1 MSVLGRRGYTRVMPD
16 TPTPEL
22 CAPFARRIL
31 ERHDQARPE
40 AEIGAAVRD
49 FLIGTGL
56 APEVEIEME
65 QSPASDESGR
75 VDLRTRDVIVE
86 FKRRIGDRINPS
98 AEHVAQLDAY
108 LRAAVAGGQPQ
119 RLGILSDGKYWVLRW
134 PGMGAV
140 STQPPNA
147 FTLSDGDQGGGL
159 LLYEWL
165 RDHSQALEARG
176 VHPADDEVRS
186 RLGDGPRFAQ
196 QIAALDTLYQEH
208 RDEPTVALKRDLWRS
223 LLAAAL
229 GQVVADAPDLDR
241 LFVRHTYL
249 SAVVGLALQSAFGI
263 DLEAAAHDDPAALL
277 GGQLFVDRTGV
288 SGVVESDFFSW
299 PAEVG
304 DGDWIRGLAR
314 RAARFNWEQSQSDI
328 ARILYEAVIPA
339 EDRRRLGEYYTPDW
353 LARMIVDEVVT
364 DPLNQR
370 VLDPAC
376 GSGTFIHVA
385 ATKYL
390 AAARDAGL
398 GPSATLEGLINQVIG
413 IDVHP
418 VAVHLAR
425 ATWTFAAR
433 DAIHAAADVG
443 GRVRVTVP
451 VYLGDSLQLRTE
463 SSGMFAQR
471 TVTIPVPDGP
481 EDILERNRELQFPR
495 ALVEQADWF
504 DNLMT
509 RMADYIERGGD
520 ALWALDEERIG
531 DGPDREIL
539 EHTATLLSE
548 LHQEGL
554 DHIWAYY
561 TRNLVRPLAL
571 RREPVD
577 VVVGNPPWITYHQT
591 QAQVRT
597 SLEKMSKDTYDI
609 WTGGLYAKHQD
620 MSSLFFTR
628 CVNLYLRQGGEIG
641 MVLPHSA
648 LQAGQFS
655 KWRTGSWADA
665 ECDLGARL
673 PWDLERIEP
682 NTFFPLPSCVV
693 FGQRVSADQRARA
706 LPRQALRLIGGEG
719 GPFRR
724 HTVPLYDTVSKHMSP
739 YAKRARTGASL
750 FPRALLFVKT
760 SESDML
766 VRATE
771 TVMVSPRRSPQ
782 EKSPWKE
789 LPLTELMAQPIESRH
804 IYRIHLGETVT
815 PYMLLKP
822 LSAALPLSTTT
833 GRLAKQNSGWYGLDA
848 LTLKPRMRWRWRLVN
863 KIHSQHAQEHSNR
876 TLLEQIDYFSQ
887 LTVQRQQLSDI
898 RVVYASSGRPTAAI
912 VTDPDAI
919 IDYTLFWISC
929 ATEAEASYLTAII
942 NSKALETAVQPLMP
956 KGQFGA
962 RHVVKHLWRLP
973 IAEFDASDAL
983 HVEIAEAGQAA
994 ASGAQRIW
1002 SELSAERQAQ
1012 GKSVSVTVARR
1023 EIRQWL
1029 EESEEGRRVE
1039 GLVGQLLG

>member
-1 MSVLGRRGYTRVMPD
+1 MSELGRRGYTRVMPD

-49 FLIGTGL
+49 FLVGTEL
-56 APEVEIEME
+56 VSPDEIEME

-98 AEHVAQLDAY
+98 VEHVAQLDAY

-119 RLGILSDGKYWVLRW
+119 RLGILCDGKYWVLRW
-134 PGMGAV
+134 PGMDAV

-147 FTLSDGDQGGGL
+147 FTLSDGDQGGGV

-196 QIAALDTLYQEH
+196 QIAALDALYQAH
-208 RDEPTVALKRDLWRS
+208 RDDPTVALKRDLWRS

-263 DLEAAAHDDPAALL
+263 DLEAAAHDDPVALL

-385 ATKYL
+385 AAKYL

-443 GRVRVTVP
+443 GRVEVSAP
-451 VYLGDSLQLRTE
+451 IYLGDSLQLRAE
-463 SSGMFAQR
+463 ARQLFDLDR
-471 TVTIPVPDGP
+471 VTIQIEDASDG
-481 EDILERNRELQFPR
+481 ELEHHLVLEFPL
-495 ALVEQADWF
+495 ALVEQSDWF
-504 DNLMT
+504 DQTLAAIT
-509 RMADYIERGGD
+509 QHIESGQNPV
-520 ALWALDEERIG
+520 WALDADGGFERG
-531 DGPDREIL
+531 SADYQML
-539 EHTATLLSE
+539 EATARTLE
-548 LHQEGL
+548 RLHAEGR
-554 DHIWAYY
+554 DHIWGYY
-561 TRNLVRPLAL
+561 VKNLVRPVAL

-577 VVVGNPPWITYHQT
+577 VVVGNPPWITYN
-591 QAQVRT
+591 RT
-597 SLEKMSKDTYDI
+597 EATLREEHERLSKQRYDI
-609 WTGGLYAKHQD
+609 WTGRQYATHQD
-620 MSSLFFTR
+620 IAGLFYAR
-628 CVNLYLRQGGEIG
+628 CAELYLKPGGVAG

-648 LQAGQFS
+648 LQTGQFA
-655 KWRTGSWADA
+655 KWRTGDWGELAV
-665 ECDLGARL
+665 DLGARP

-682 NTFFPLPSCVV
+682 NTFFPVPASVV
-693 FGQRVSADQRARA
+693 FLRRARQEA
-706 LPRQALRLIGGEG
+706 RGKPLPREAQRWHGPQG
-719 GPFRR
+719 GPFRSEP
-724 HTVPLYDTVSKHMSP
+724 VPLVDTSGAYASP
-739 YAKRARTGASL
+739 YGERARQGATL
-750 FPRALLFVKT
+750 VPRLLFFVNI
-760 SESDML
+760 E
-766 VRATE
+766 RAT
-771 TVMVSPRRSPQ
+771 TLIRAANTRSVSARRSPQ
-782 EKSPWKE
+782 EKPPWRD
-789 LPLTELMAQPIESRH
+789 LNPSSLAGQTIDAAH
-804 IYRIHLGETVT
+804 VFDVHLGETVA
-815 PYMLLKP
+815 PYTLLDP
-822 LSAALPLSTTT
+822 LNAVLPLSQD
-833 GRLAKQNSGWYGLDA
+833 GGELIKRADSEGGWYGLEPIS
-848 LTLKPRMRWRWRLVN
+848 LSERMRRRWRTVNELWDEHKSINNKLSLV
-863 KIHSQHAQEHSNR
+863 ER
-876 TLLEQIDYFSQ
+876 IDYMGNLRVQGVSRGLKGSQ
-887 LTVQRQQLSDI
+887 GVSRGL
-898 RVVYASSGRPTAAI
+898 
-912 VTDPDAI
+912 
-919 IDYTLFWISC
+919 
-929 ATEAEASYLTAII
+929 
-942 NSKALETAVQPLMP
+942 
-956 KGQFGA
+956 KG
-962 RHVVKHLWRLP
+962 
-973 IAEFDASDAL
+973 S
-983 HVEIAEAGQAA
+983 
-994 ASGAQRIW
+994 
-1002 SELSAERQAQ
+1002 Q
-1012 GKSVSVTVARR
+1012 GVSR
-1023 EIRQWL
+1023 
-1029 EESEEGRRVE
+1029 
-1039 GLVGQLLG
+1039 GLKGSQGVSRGLKGSQGVSR